1 LQGALYAAFYRVPCD
16 SLRRGREQEWLS
28 FGLMTVVS
36 ASTIHDHID
45 FLVMQ
50 PDEEHAIV
58 RDLVFAVLAFN
69 KHSSGEPLQVSFPLF
84 TDAKVTSRGFLGPCV
99 RVTGPAEK
107 LYVLTLRY
115 EVSGHLRGG
124 RLMTLVRDRPVIEAG
139 RNERF
144 ALVSA
149 AAPAAK
155 APLVLAKARPLVLA
169 GHSRLI
175 ETAGQLG
182 VAVRDEAAFV
192 ARGESQTAT
201 DGTVDLLGFS
211 DEKTLPVLK

>member
-1 LQGALYAAFYRVPCD
+1 MA
-16 SLRRGREQEWLS
+16 
-28 FGLMTVVS
+28 VVS
-36 ASTIHDHID
+36 ASTIPDHLD

-50 PDEEHAIV
+50 PDEEHAVV

-69 KHSSGEPLQVSFPLF
+69 KHSQGEPLQISFPLY
-84 TDAKVTSRGFLGPCV
+84 TDVKVSARSALGPCV
-99 RVTGPAEK
+99 RITGPAEK

-124 RLMTLVRDRPVIEAG
+124 RLMTLVRDRPVIEAS

-144 ALVSA
+144 ALVAS

-155 APLVLAKARPLVLA
+155 APIKLVRARPLVLA

-192 ARGESQTAT
+192 ARGESPIAT
-201 DGTVDLLGFS
+201 DGEVDLLGFS
-211 DEKTLPVLK
+211 ERKTVPVLK